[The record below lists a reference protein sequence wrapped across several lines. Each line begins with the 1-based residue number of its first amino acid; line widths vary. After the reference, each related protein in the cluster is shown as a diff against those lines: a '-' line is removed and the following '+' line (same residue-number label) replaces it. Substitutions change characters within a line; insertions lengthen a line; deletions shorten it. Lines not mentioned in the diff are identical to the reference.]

1 MYLRFVRLIVR
12 EGAEAKFAEFY
23 RNRVLPALSATAG
36 CRFAGLLTPWRAG
49 DAHRSLTIWDSPE
62 QALAYEQ
69 GGLYP
74 LLLSEAEPLLSK
86 RTEWRVRLGKDPLAT
101 IDPLNRVIPSEGY
114 LVDAG
119 DPEAGLATGGESI
132 FVRILSVRV
141 DLDRIR
147 EFVQLYT
154 KLVIPAVQMQPGCR
168 GVLLAEGAEHPDG
181 ILSISLWDR
190 EEDAVRYETSGQPER
205 LTEQLKPMFSPIY
218 DWCLTLTEGRDPRD
232 SAPRVE
238 TYHLVPAR
246 RAGPTDS
253 SA

>member
-23 RNRVLPALSATAG
+23 RERVLPALRSTDG

-62 QALAYEQ
+62 QALAYEA
-69 GGLYP
+69 GALYP
-74 LLLSEAEPLLSK
+74 LLLREAEPLLSK

-119 DPEAGLATGGESI
+119 DTGDGLGGGESL
-132 FVRILSVRV
+132 FVRILSVKV
-141 DLDRIR
+141 DRDRAR
-147 EFVQLYT
+147 EFVELYSSV
-154 KLVIPAVQMQPGCR
+154 VIPALQCQAGCR
-168 GVLLAEGAEHPDG
+168 GVLLAEGREQPDG

-190 EEDAVRYETSGQPER
+190 EEDAVRYESSGQPER

-218 DWCLTLTEGRDPRD
+218 DWRLTLADGRDPRD

-238 TYHLVPAR
+238 TYHLVPAQHP
-246 RAGPTDS
+246 G
-253 SA
+253 